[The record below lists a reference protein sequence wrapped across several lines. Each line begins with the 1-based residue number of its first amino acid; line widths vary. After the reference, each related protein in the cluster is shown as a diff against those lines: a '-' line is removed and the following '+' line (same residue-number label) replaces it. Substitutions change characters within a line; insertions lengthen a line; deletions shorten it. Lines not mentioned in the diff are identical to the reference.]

1 MTAKDHLVKT
11 PPLMTGTE
19 YFVDIQDVARLH
31 VAALIHPSV
40 ASERIFA
47 YTTPFNWNNIL
58 AAFRKLFPN
67 KKFRDDEPGLW
78 DDLST
83 VEPAKRA
90 EGLLRDMGR
99 PGFTELEES
108 LGRNVQDLVSAVP

>member
-1 MTAKDHLVKT
+1 MRKT
-11 PPLMTGTE
+11 IGGKPALMTGTE

-58 AAFRKLFPN
+58 AAFRKLFPHQT
-67 KKFRDDEPGLW
+67 FRDDEPGLW

-90 EGLLRDMGR
+90 EGLLREMGR
-99 PGFTELEES
+99 PGFTGLEES
-108 LGRNVQDLVSAVP
+108 LGRNVQDLVSSVP